1 MVSAACH
8 GEICWCGAPAVKKVG
23 EEILFD
29 DPMPARHNLTCYIC
43 GPHYAQLMGPLGAKQ
58 VGMEAVRPPVG
69 EEIWRVRCEHL
80 LACIDSCNEAGSPPD
95 EMDHEDIALIDETR
109 TALAMQS
116 NG

>member
-1 MVSAACH
+1 MITDKLPTEAIEASGLALAEEHDRLMHDGKPTAALAYKAGSVAVVYWNALAKVS
-8 GEICWCGAPAVKKVG
+8 
-23 EEILFD
+23 
-29 DPMPARHNLTCYIC
+29 
-43 GPHYAQLMGPLGAKQ
+43 
-58 VGMEAVRPPVG
+58 MEAVRPPVG

-95 EMDHEDIALIDETR
+95 EMNHEDIALIDETR